1 MGIRQKVLIFSLLRL
16 DETSEVVTFLYKTE
30 VIFVKDLLFA
40 VLALVSAV
48 ISVVTFLQY
57 RDTRNTTMIVI
68 AVICIIA
75 TLGFG
80 AMFLAGRVN
89 KQEDIHITE

>member
-1 MGIRQKVLIFSLLRL
+1 M
-16 DETSEVVTFLYKTE
+16 LY
-30 VIFVKDLLFA
+30 A

-48 ISVVTFLQY
+48 VAVFSFMSYKSNGNVSSMMLIVAVLFLL
-57 RDTRNTTMIVI
+57 M
-68 AVICIIA
+68 

-89 KQEDIHITE
+89 RTEDIHITE

>member
-1 MGIRQKVLIFSLLRL
+1 M
-16 DETSEVVTFLYKTE
+16 
-30 VIFVKDLLFA
+30 KDLLFA
-40 VLALVSAV
+40 VLALIAAV
-48 ISVVTFLQY
+48 GAVVTFLSYQKSG
-57 RDTRNTTMIVI
+57 NTMLFVVVI
-68 AVICIIA
+68 LCILA

>member
-1 MGIRQKVLIFSLLRL
+1 
-16 DETSEVVTFLYKTE
+16 

-48 ISVVTFLQY
+48 IAVVTFLNYQKSA
-57 RDTRNTTMIVI
+57 NTTMIII
-68 AVICIIA
+68 AIICIIA

-80 AMFLAGRVN
+80 AMFMAGRVN

>member
-1 MGIRQKVLIFSLLRL
+1 
-16 DETSEVVTFLYKTE
+16 

-40 VLALVSAV
+40 VLALISAV
-48 ISVVTFLQY
+48 VAVVTFLRYQSTA
-57 RDTRNTTMIVI
+57 DTTMIVI

-80 AMFLAGRVN
+80 AVFLSGRVN

>member
-1 MGIRQKVLIFSLLRL
+1 
-16 DETSEVVTFLYKTE
+16 

-48 ISVVTFLQY
+48 IAVVTFLNYQKSA
-57 RDTRNTTMIVI
+57 NTTMVI
-68 AVICIIA
+68 IAIICIIA

-89 KQEDIHITE
+89 KQDDIHITE

>member
-1 MGIRQKVLIFSLLRL
+1 
-16 DETSEVVTFLYKTE
+16 

-48 ISVVTFLQY
+48 IAVVTFLNYQKSA
-57 RDTRNTTMIVI
+57 NTMMIIVAI
-68 AVICIIA
+68 ICIIA

-80 AMFLAGRVN
+80 AVFLSGRVN
-89 KQEDIHITE
+89 KHEDIHITE

>member
-1 MGIRQKVLIFSLLRL
+1 MEKPRFSKPEFSSYLG
-16 DETSEVVTFLYKTE
+16 SFNFLNKDTE

-40 VLALVSAV
+40 VLALISAIV
-48 ISVVTFLQY
+48 AVVTFLRYQSTA
-57 RDTRNTTMIVI
+57 DTTMIVI
-68 AVICIIA
+68 AVICIIG

-80 AMFLAGRVN
+80 AAFLSGRVN

>member
-1 MGIRQKVLIFSLLRL
+1 
-16 DETSEVVTFLYKTE
+16 

-40 VLALVSAV
+40 VLALISAV
-48 ISVVTFLQY
+48 IAVVTFLNYQKSA
-57 RDTRNTTMIVI
+57 NTTMFVI
-68 AVICIIA
+68 AIICILA

-89 KQEDIHITE
+89 KQDDIHITE